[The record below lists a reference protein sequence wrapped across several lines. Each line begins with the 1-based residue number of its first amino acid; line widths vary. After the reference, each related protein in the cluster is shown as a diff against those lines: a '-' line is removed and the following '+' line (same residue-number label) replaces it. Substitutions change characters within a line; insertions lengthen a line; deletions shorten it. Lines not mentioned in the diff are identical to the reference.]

1 MSERVTMPALEEA
14 PTSAAQVQQPPPA
27 TSAPAAPA
35 SAAPASSSS
44 DAAAYVT
51 PLVRKLASDHNVDLT
66 SIKGADIGGR
76 IRRQDV
82 LDAIAAAKT
91 AAAPALTAAPAP
103 AGAPAPAAT
112 AAGGD
117 KFIHHGSENLGVAG
131 LDRSECE
138 ERQEAELGALTR
150 LEVTPARSR
159 RVSPDELS
167 CGTFALTYAGSRGV
181 LFDTSII
188 NQPNVAVLGTG
199 AVVKRPVVVKDN
211 DSGEM
216 IAIRSMVYLAV
227 SHDHRVVDDSDAAQF
242 LTTMK
247 ARLEEGA
254 FEASM
259 GL

>member
-1 MSERVTMPALEEA
+1 
-14 PTSAAQVQQPPPA
+14 
-27 TSAPAAPA
+27 
-35 SAAPASSSS
+35 
-44 DAAAYVT
+44 
-51 PLVRKLASDHNVDLT
+51 
-66 SIKGADIGGR
+66 
-76 IRRQDV
+76 
-82 LDAIAAAKT
+82 
-91 AAAPALTAAPAP
+91 LTAAPAP

-117 KFIHHGSENLGVAG
+117 KLIYHGSDNLGVAG

-138 ERQEAELGALTR
+138 EPQEAELGALTR

-159 RVSPDELS
+159 RASPDELTG
-167 CGTFALTYAGSRGV
+167 GTFALNYAGSQGV

-216 IAIRSMVYLAV
+216 IAIRSMVNLAE
-227 SHDHRVVDDSDAAQF
+227 SHDYRVVDDSDAAQF

-247 ARLEEGA
+247 VCLGEGT
-254 FEASM
+254 FEASL

>member
-1 MSERVTMPALEEA
+1 
-14 PTSAAQVQQPPPA
+14 
-27 TSAPAAPA
+27 
-35 SAAPASSSS
+35 
-44 DAAAYVT
+44 
-51 PLVRKLASDHNVDLT
+51 LVRKLASDHNVDLT
-66 SIKGADIGGR
+66 SVKGADIGGR
-76 IRRQDV
+76 IRRHDV
-82 LDAIAAAKT
+82 LDAIAAANT

-103 AGAPAPAAT
+103 AGAPAPEAT

-117 KFIHHGSENLGVAG
+117 KFIYHGSENLGVAG

-150 LEVTPARSR
+150 LEARSR

-167 CGTFALTYAGSRGV
+167 GGTFALTYAGSRGV

-254 FEASM
+254 FEASL

>member
-1 MSERVTMPALEEA
+1 MSERVTMPALEES

-27 TSAPAAPA
+27 TLAPAAPA
-35 SAAPASSSS
+35 PAAPASSSS

-66 SIKGADIGGR
+66 SVKGADIGGR

-82 LDAIAAAKT
+82 LDAMAAAKT
-91 AAAPALTAAPAP
+91 AAAPALTADPSP
-103 AGAPAPAAT
+103 AGAPPPAAT

-117 KFIHHGSENLGVAG
+117 KFIYHGSENLGVAG

-150 LEVTPARSR
+150 LEARSR

-167 CGTFALTYAGSRGV
+167 GGTFALTYAGSRGV

-254 FEASM
+254 FEASL